1 MNTFHKKQDH
11 QPLISLLTFSHLPL
25 HNDFAAIFDIKWAAI
40 YTITEWTILGS
51 EIVKKCVESF
61 PSYLST
67 AHLDHDNL
75 LHSLNFLLSERRER
89 DMGRVEVRVMRYWH
103 GWNFKGKGNL
113 TFCDIRVQKLMK
125 GQGDNR
131 EARVRG
137 RIWILLYLELSHS
150 LSTM

>member
-1 MNTFHKKQDH
+1 
-11 QPLISLLTFSHLPL
+11 
-25 HNDFAAIFDIKWAAI
+25 
-40 YTITEWTILGS
+40 
-51 EIVKKCVESF
+51 
-61 PSYLST
+61 
-67 AHLDHDNL
+67 
-75 LHSLNFLLSERRER
+75 
-89 DMGRVEVRVMRYWH
+89 MGRVEVRVIRYWH
-103 GWNFKGKGNL
+103 GWNFKGKGNF